1 MTLHAIV
8 AALGG
13 DLYSGGRRAN
23 VAAPGHSRA
32 DRSISLML
40 DGDHLVI
47 HGFGSTDWRTVRD
60 HLKTLGLIDARG
72 RLAGDSVPASSQP
85 SFLRRDSLPC
95 PSARQRVATA
105 QALWGQGLRLEEG
118 DLCHRHFRL
127 RGVDLP
133 KGVTDLR
140 RHPDVRIAVYR
151 NAGPTCPALLA
162 AIRAP
167 DGELSGVEIT
177 YLDPDGKAARHLRL
191 PRKTVGVVPPAS
203 AVRLSALDSHIMVGE
218 GVVTTLSAMAR
229 FGLPGWA
236 LLSAGNLARWSPPSP
251 VHRVLIAGDR
261 GRVGEKAALDL
272 RDRLMAAGLAAS
284 VRLPPPGCGDWNDAV
299 GWKGEEEGRDG
310 APTWRG

>member
-47 HGFGSTDWRTVRD
+47 HGFGSTDWRTVRR
-60 HLKTLGLIDARG
+60 HLQSLGLVDARG
-72 RLAGDSVPASSQP
+72 RLTGDGVPPSSHLSSRGDDP
-85 SFLRRDSLPC
+85 LPC
-95 PSARQRVATA
+95 PSARLRIATA
-105 QALWGQGLRLEEG
+105 QAIWGQGLRLNDG
-118 DLCHRHFRL
+118 DLCHRYFRL

-133 KGVTDLR
+133 KGVTELR
-140 RHPDVRIAVYR
+140 RHPDAQVAVYR

-162 AIRAP
+162 AIRGP
-167 DGELSGVEIT
+167 DGVLSGVEIT
-177 YLDPDGKAARHLRL
+177 YLDPDGKAARRLRL

-203 AVRLSALDSHIMVGE
+203 AVRLSALDSQMVVGE

-236 LLSAGNLARWSPPSP
+236 LLSAGNLARWSPPAP
-251 VHRVLIAGDR
+251 VRRVLIAGDR
-261 GRVGEKAALDL
+261 GRVGERAALNL
-272 RDRLMAAGLAAS
+272 RDRLRAMGLAAS
-284 VRLPPPGCGDWNDAV
+284 VRLPPPGFGDWNDAAR
-299 GWKGEEEGRDG
+299 WKGEEEGRDG
-310 APTWRG
+310 APV